1 MAEDPIVPVAD
12 SIIDAVIRVSLR
24 EEPGAVV
31 TEVHG
36 EVDLLTAPLLAA
48 TLVGQA
54 DGRAPVVVADL
65 SEVDFFGV
73 AGLEV
78 LSQAQRSA
86 EQSGVSLR
94 LVASPQVRRLL
105 TLLALDRPLRVH
117 DSLAEAVG

>member
-12 SIIDAVIRVSLR
+12 SIIDAVIRLYLR

-48 TLVGQA
+48 ALVEQA

-86 EQSGVSLR
+86 EQAGVSLR

>member
-12 SIIDAVIRVSLR
+12 SIIDAVIQLHLR

-48 TLVGQA
+48 ALVEQA

-86 EQSGVSLR
+86 EQAGVSLR

-105 TLLALDRPLRVH
+105 NLLALDRPLRVH